1 LLWSK
6 ISKNFIEMR
15 KAIRIFLLWTA
26 GVILFIACDK
36 EKHRV
41 IPYVPVYLTINLN
54 IVNELMVPGN
64 SVFFGGQGYGGIVVY
79 CFEPGNV
86 YYAYD
91 GACTNEITTTCR
103 VKNEGVLATCSCC
116 GSQFFLMGEAYP
128 SKGPATFPLQQYQTS
143 VMGNIVRVYN

>member
-1 LLWSK
+1 MHKSV
-6 ISKNFIEMR
+6 
-15 KAIRIFLLWTA
+15 RILIVWLIAT
-26 GVILFIACDK
+26 VILVACDK
-36 EKHRV
+36 EKYRV

-54 IVNELMVPGN
+54 IVNDLMVPGN
-64 SVFFGGQGYGGIVVY
+64 SVFFGGQGYGGIVIY
-79 CFEPGNV
+79 CLEAGNI

-91 GACTNEITTTCR
+91 GACTNEITTSCR

-143 VMGNIVRVYN
+143 VSGTTLRIFN

>member
-1 LLWSK
+1 
-6 ISKNFIEMR
+6 MR
-15 KAIRIFLLWTA
+15 KVVRILIVWLITA
-26 GVILFIACDK
+26 LFFAACDK

-64 SVFFGGQGYGGIVVY
+64 SVFFGGQGYGGIVIY
-79 CFEPGNV
+79 CFDPGNI

-91 GACTNEITTTCR
+91 GACTYEISNSCR

-116 GSQFFLMGEAYP
+116 GSQFLLMGNAYP
-128 SKGPATFPLQQYQTS
+128 SKGPASFPLQEYQTS
-143 VMGNIVRVYN
+143 VSGNTLRIFN

>member
-1 LLWSK
+1 
-6 ISKNFIEMR
+6 MR
-15 KAIRIFLLWTA
+15 KTVRIFLLWMV
-26 GVILFIACDK
+26 GSSLFMACDK

-64 SVFFGGQGYGGIVVY
+64 SVFFGAQGYGGIVIY
-79 CFEPGNV
+79 CFEPGNI

-91 GACTNEITTTCR
+91 GACTHEISNTCR
-103 VKNEGVLATCSCC
+103 VKNEGILATCQCC
-116 GSQFFLMGEAYP
+116 ESQFLLMGEAYP

-143 VMGNIVRVYN
+143 LAGNTLRVYN

>member
-1 LLWSK
+1 MHTS
-6 ISKNFIEMR
+6 R
-15 KAIRIFLLWTA
+15 RILIFWCALIVFSL
-26 GVILFIACDK
+26 ACDK

-64 SVFFGGQGYGGIVVY
+64 SVFFGGQGYGGVVIY
-79 CFEPGNV
+79 CFEPGNL

-91 GACTNEITTTCR
+91 GACTHEISTTCR
-103 VKNEGVLATCSCC
+103 VKNENVLATCQCC

-143 VMGNIVRVYN
+143 VAGNTLRVFN

>member
-1 LLWSK
+1 
-6 ISKNFIEMR
+6 MH
-15 KAIRIFLLWTA
+15 KALRILIVWIA
-26 GVILFIACDK
+26 GAIIFASCDK
-36 EKHRV
+36 ERYRV

-64 SVFFGGQGYGGIVVY
+64 SVFFGGQGYGGIVIY
-79 CFEPGNV
+79 CFDAGNI

-91 GACTNEITTTCR
+91 GACTHEISNSCR
-103 VKNEGVLATCSCC
+103 VKNEGVLATCTCC

-143 VMGNIVRVYN
+143 VSGNTLRIFN